1 MNSSELISIKLSEI
15 CGYHPEVSTLV
26 AQLADQQ
33 FTASIV
39 HLSEYVA
46 ELFLKLHP
54 IRLTKH
60 RGKFFVAAGFRSFQ
74 IAELKLQ
81 QDHQI
86 ECLLINSKHNN
97 IIDLAKTD
105 ILFSPLVFSLS
116 TKVAQQT
123 QKLIEIVGQDFTNE
137 NHSDLGSVRSL
148 TRVHERS

>member
-1 MNSSELISIKLSEI
+1 MNDSEWISIKLSEI
-15 CGYHPEVSTLV
+15 CGYHQEISTLV
-26 AQLADQQ
+26 AQLVDQQ
-33 FTASIV
+33 FTTSIV
-39 HLSEYVA
+39 HLSEHIA

-54 IRLTKH
+54 ICLTKY
-60 RGKFFVAAGFRSFQ
+60 RGKFFVIGGFRSFQ

-81 QDHQI
+81 QTHQI
-86 ECLLINSKHNN
+86 ECLLINSKNKN
-97 IIDLAKTD
+97 IIDIAKTD

>member
-1 MNSSELISIKLSEI
+1 MDSYELISVKLSEI
-15 CGYHPEVSTLV
+15 CGYHPDISKFV
-26 AQLADQQ
+26 AQMADQQ

-39 HLSEYVA
+39 SLSEQVA
-46 ELFLKLHP
+46 ERFLKLHP
-54 IRLTKH
+54 ICITKC
-60 RGKFFVAAGFRSFQ
+60 RGKFFVVAGFRSFQ

-81 QDHQI
+81 QAHQI

-123 QKLIEIVGQDFTNE
+123 QKLIEIVGKDFTNE
-137 NHSDLGSVRSL
+137 HHSDLCSVRSL